1 MKFTDEI
8 VAMSSALA
16 SAWGGGG
23 LMVVIYHFDGFWLS
37 YGSLRNLGFF
47 AAPFC
52 I

>member
-16 SAWGGGG
+16 SAWGGG
-23 LMVVIYHFDGFWLS
+23 LMVVIYHFEGFWLS
-37 YGSLRNLGFF
+37 YGSLRDLGFF